1 MHKYIVERDIP
12 EIGSAARKELRKSAK
27 KSNEVLRD
35 MGPGI
40 QWVESYVA
48 DDKAFCVY
56 IADNRRPRP
65 QARGDKRFSPA
76 NKVTEIVTV
85 YDPSTEHAT

>member
-48 DDKAFCVY
+48 DDKPFACTSPTPKTSSTST
-56 IADNRRPRP
+56 RR
-65 QARGDKRFSPA
+65 QAVFPPTR
-76 NKVTEIVTV
+76 
-85 YDPSTEHAT
+85 

>member
-1 MHKYIVERDIP
+1 MHKYIIERDIP
-12 EIGSAARKELRKSAK
+12 EIGSAAREELRAAAK
-27 KSNEVLRD
+27 KSNEVLRE

-48 DDKAFCVY
+48 DNKVFCVY
-56 IADNRRPRP
+56 FADTE
-65 QARGDKRFSPA
+65 DLVHKRAEASGFPA
-76 NKVTEIVTV
+76 NKVTEISTV

>member
-56 IADNRRPRP
+56 IADTEDLVHKH
-65 QARGDKRFSPA
+65 AETSGFPA
-76 NKVTEIVTV
+76 NKVTEIITV